1 MPVFTARNASVWEI
15 LTSDQFGGTGKATV
29 YQPSTAKVTG
39 ADRYNANTFIL
50 SGGLSAQAVTISPL
64 GVSAPA
70 MLILMQMDY
79 PVDIRTN
86 AASDTVFLSGVTQW
100 FMTGHISNIYV
111 TTGSY
116 ATTFHVEVAGGSNAT
131 LQASFPLP

>member
-1 MPVFTARNASVWEI
+1 MPIFTAKSASVWEI
-15 LTSDQFGGTGKATV
+15 IRYAQFGGTGNTVV

-39 ADRYNANTFIL
+39 ADRYHAATFIL
-50 SGGLSAQAVTISPL
+50 SGGLSAQQVTLNPL

-70 MLILMQMDY
+70 LLMLLMMDQ

-100 FMTGHISNIYV
+100 LMAGHISNVYV
-111 TTGSY
+111 TTGS
-116 ATTFHVEVAGGSNAT
+116 ADTTFHVELAGGSNAT
-131 LQASFPLP
+131 IQASFPLP

>member
-1 MPVFTARNASVWEI
+1 MPVFTARSASVWEV
-15 LTSDQFGGTGKATV
+15 LLQDQFGGTGRSTV
-29 YQPSTAKVTG
+29 YQPATAKVTG
-39 ADRYNANTFIL
+39 ADRYNATTFIL
-50 SGGLSAQAVTISPL
+50 SAGLSAQSVTISPL

-70 MLILMQMDY
+70 MLMLLMMDQ

-100 FMTGHISNIYV
+100 LMTGHVSNLYV
-111 TTGSY
+111 TTGSA
-116 ATTFHVEVAGGSNAT
+116 ATTFHIEVAGGSNAT